1 MTKRPYNL
9 ANHNRYNAE
18 FEKSPEQVR
27 KREERNTAR
36 RREEKKV
43 GKAALKGKDVDHKKP
58 LAAGGSNK
66 DSNTRVISEEKNR
79 GWRKGK
85 HGKDSYKPST
95 VR

>member
-9 ANHNRYNAE
+9 ANHDAYNAAY
-18 FEKSPEQVR
+18 EKSPDQVK

-36 RREEKKV
+36 RHEEKKV

-66 DSNTRVISEEKNR
+66 DSNTRVRSETANR

-85 HGKDSYKPST
+85 SGAGSYKP
-95 VR
+95 